1 MHSLGKLGM
10 RNGGGLV
17 NGKVAR
23 KKMGMLRKV
32 NKERRLSAGI
42 NRIGCNIKWKIEKV
56 DMIYKH
62 PWAKTMVRPICVV
75 LIIYISGEVSWRRL
89 NLQHFPQTV
98 HSQELSLHMYT

>member
-1 MHSLGKLGM
+1 M

-56 DMIYKH
+56 DMI
-62 PWAKTMVRPICVV
+62 
-75 LIIYISGEVSWRRL
+75 
-89 NLQHFPQTV
+89 
-98 HSQELSLHMYT
+98 

>member
-1 MHSLGKLGM
+1 M

-62 PWAKTMVRPICVV
+62 PGAKTMVRPICVV
-75 LIIYISGEVSWRRL
+75 LITYISGEVSWRRL
-89 NLQHFPQTV
+89 NL
-98 HSQELSLHMYT
+98 